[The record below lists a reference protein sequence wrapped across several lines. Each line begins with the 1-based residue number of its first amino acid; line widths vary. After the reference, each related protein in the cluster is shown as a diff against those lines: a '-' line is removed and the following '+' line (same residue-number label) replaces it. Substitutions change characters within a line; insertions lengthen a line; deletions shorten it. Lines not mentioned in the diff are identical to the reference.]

1 MDFRIDATLPAS
13 AAELWAIFFDVQRVA
28 GLIPGCENVTE
39 VEPLKEFSALM
50 KQKIGPFK
58 LEMPTTIVLG
68 AYTLERY
75 VELSATGRD
84 KFTGTSID
92 VRMKVNLDE
101 RQTNDVKECKLGI
114 DAEMQVAGRLASLGY
129 PVVKKRSEELF
140 GEFERRLRNEL
151 AGFSEPKTLAT
162 KTAMPASAS
171 NLNPAGAA
179 PSAVPV
185 QGLATA
191 GVAPAESSIPA
202 AQVAAAAFQ
211 AAAQPAS
218 STHTQHA
225 HHAEQHVSSSRRY
238 RGVELVLQWPRVGI
252 NVAVACVV
260 AYAATTAFH
269 QSPGWWLVAPML
281 GVAAGLGRRA
291 D

>member
-13 AAELWAIFFDVQRVA
+13 AAQLWAIFFDVQRVA
-28 GLIPGCENVTE
+28 GLIPGCEDVTE
-39 VEPLKEFSALM
+39 VEPLKQFSALM

-58 LEMPTTIVLG
+58 LEIPTNIVLG
-68 AYTLERY
+68 SYTLERY

-84 KFTGTSID
+84 KFTGTTID

-101 RQTNDVKECKLGI
+101 KRSDDKVECTLGI

-151 AGFSEPKTLAT
+151 AGFSEPRT
-162 KTAMPASAS
+162 SD
-171 NLNPAGAA
+171 
-179 PSAVPV
+179 
-185 QGLATA
+185 
-191 GVAPAESSIPA
+191 
-202 AQVAAAAFQ
+202 AAAATVASGLVATLAVAAPTDCPTSVTSVAAPAPQ
-211 AAAQPAS
+211 AAVQSAPVP
-218 STHTQHA
+218 HPQHA
-225 HHAEQHVSSSRRY
+225 NSSQQHAPAPRSS
-238 RGVELVLQWPRVGI
+238 RGVELVLQWPRVGVS
-252 NVAVACVV
+252 VAVACVV

-269 QSPGWWLVAPML
+269 QSPGWWFVAPML

>member
-13 AAELWAIFFDVQRVA
+13 AAQLWAIFFDVQRVA

-39 VEPLKEFSALM
+39 VEPLKQFSALM

-58 LEMPTTIVLG
+58 LELPTTIVLG
-68 AYTLERY
+68 DYTLERH

-84 KFTGTSID
+84 KFTGTTID

-101 RQTNDVKECKLGI
+101 KSSDGEVECTLGI
-114 DAEMQVAGRLASLGY
+114 DAQMQVAGRLASLGY

-151 AGFSEPKTLAT
+151 AGFSEPV
-162 KTAMPASAS
+162 SS
-171 NLNPAGAA
+171 DGAA
-179 PSAVPV
+179 PVASIS
-185 QGLATA
+185 TA
-191 GVAPAESSIPA
+191 APAAAAPAERPTSGAP
-202 AQVAAAAFQ
+202 VAAPAPSAAVQ
-211 AAAQPAS
+211 AASMLHPQHAYSSQQHAPAS
-218 STHTQHA
+218 RAS
-225 HHAEQHVSSSRRY
+225 
-238 RGVELVLQWPRVGI
+238 RGVELVLQWPRVGVS
-252 NVAVACVV
+252 VAVACVV
-260 AYAATTAFH
+260 AYAATAAFH
-269 QSPGWWLVAPML
+269 QSPGWWIVAPML